1 MPHPNSNSKSR
12 KKSSKIDIGVQ
23 PKTDCFAQ
31 QQNMPLFLRGERGAW
46 KEGNAFTLI
55 ELLVNAACKT
65 GILYNR
71 SSTLSLW
78 GGALKTDKNGQ
89 KRTKT
94 DIGAPQNTAGFAQQN
109 TPLFLKEKSSCA
121 KAMEESGN
129 RKRKLR
135 CRRSAFSREK
145 KFSFPLASSPFTLI
159 ELLVVIA
166 IIAILAAMLLPA
178 LNSARERASIT
189 YCVNNLKQLYTAA
202 RSYSDDFGVRR
213 VPHGIQGTVLT
224 HETASQNVYNVL
236 LIMTG
241 YIPPAKGFQASDMAP
256 MGTPAM
262 LMCRSYKGKRG
273 WGYNKATDYGI
284 NDYLGGSGASDFS
297 PKEAL
302 KYPERTVYF
311 GEGAG
316 LGMSPVHDWDT
327 ALRNRHNSAASFV
340 FLTGNVKTLTR
351 NQIPFWYNGSIGT
364 SSQAANTW
372 FWRYKLYSGYPNSW
386 KDWKL

>member
-1 MPHPNSNSKSR
+1 MALPCRYPFTAASKHRSL
-12 KKSSKIDIGVQ
+12 Q
-23 PKTDCFAQ
+23 PA
-31 QQNMPLFLRGERGAW
+31 AH
-46 KEGNAFTLI
+46 FTLI
-55 ELLVNAACKT
+55 ELLVITSQLCRDFFKRFICTDKYGCVRKHTENAAHK
-65 GILYNR
+65 
-71 SSTLSLW
+71 
-78 GGALKTDKNGQ
+78 
-89 KRTKT
+89 
-94 DIGAPQNTAGFAQQN
+94 N
-109 TPLFLKEKSSCA
+109 TPLFLKEK
-121 KAMEESGN
+121 G
-129 RKRKLR
+129 
-135 CRRSAFSREK
+135 SARGKDNFFSREK
-145 KFSFPLASSPFTLI
+145 KLSFPLASHPFTLI

-224 HETASQNVYNVL
+224 HETASNNVYNVL

-241 YIPPAKGFQASDMAP
+241 YIPPAKGFQASDMTP

-273 WGYNKATDYGI
+273 WGYNQATDYGI
-284 NDYLGGSGASDFS
+284 NDYLGGSSASDFS

-316 LGMSPVHDWDT
+316 MNMSPVHDWDT

>member
-1 MPHPNSNSKSR
+1 MKKLQHVKSTLESSCCIWQ
-12 KKSSKIDIGVQ
+12 KKALFHYKKVCFTLKSS
-23 PKTDCFAQ
+23 P
-31 QQNMPLFLRGERGAW
+31 RS
-46 KEGNAFTLI
+46 AFTLI
-55 ELLVNAACKT
+55 ELPVNAACKT
-65 GILYNR
+65 GVLYNR

-78 GGALKTDKNGQ
+78 GGALVRKSTEEYGRVRSQ
-89 KRTKT
+89 
-94 DIGAPQNTAGFAQQN
+94 APQNTAGFAQQQN
-109 TPLFLKEKSSCA
+109 T
-121 KAMEESGN
+121 
-129 RKRKLR
+129 
-135 CRRSAFSREK
+135 
-145 KFSFPLASSPFTLI
+145 LASSPFTLI

-224 HETASQNVYNVL
+224 HETASNNVYNVL

-284 NDYLGGSGASDFS
+284 NDYLGGSSASDFS

-316 LGMSPVHDWDT
+316 LNMSPVHDWDT

-351 NQIPFWYNGSIGT
+351 NQIQFWYNGSIGT

>member
-1 MPHPNSNSKSR
+1 MKKLQHVKSTLESSCCIWQ
-12 KKSSKIDIGVQ
+12 KKALFHYKKVCFTLKSS
-23 PKTDCFAQ
+23 P
-31 QQNMPLFLRGERGAW
+31 
-46 KEGNAFTLI
+46 
-55 ELLVNAACKT
+55 
-65 GILYNR
+65 R
-71 SSTLSLW
+71 SV
-78 GGALKTDKNGQ
+78 
-89 KRTKT
+89 
-94 DIGAPQNTAGFAQQN
+94 
-109 TPLFLKEKSSCA
+109 
-121 KAMEESGN
+121 
-129 RKRKLR
+129 
-135 CRRSAFSREK
+135 
-145 KFSFPLASSPFTLI
+145 FTLI

-224 HETASQNVYNVL
+224 HETASDNVYNVL

-273 WGYNKATDYGI
+273 WGYNQATDYGI
-284 NDYLGGSGASDFS
+284 NDYLGGSSASDFS
-297 PKEAL
+297 PKEEL

-316 LGMSPVHDWDT
+316 MNMSPVHDWDT

-372 FWRYKLYSGYPNSW
+372 FWRYKLYSGYPNTW

>member
-1 MPHPNSNSKSR
+1 MKKQTEKIPYYACKASASCLPQANASCSNAALHTAE
-12 KKSSKIDIGVQ
+12 
-23 PKTDCFAQ
+23 PCFI
-31 QQNMPLFLRGERGAW
+31 RS
-46 KEGNAFTLI
+46 AFTLI

-65 GILYNR
+65 GVLYNR
-71 SSTLSLW
+71 CGMLSLW

-94 DIGAPQNTAGFAQQN
+94 DIGAPQNTAGFAQQQN
-109 TPLFLKEKSSCA
+109 T
-121 KAMEESGN
+121 
-129 RKRKLR
+129 
-135 CRRSAFSREK
+135 
-145 KFSFPLASSPFTLI
+145 LASHPFTLI

-224 HETASQNVYNVL
+224 HETASNNVYNVL

-284 NDYLGGSGASDFS
+284 NDYLGGSSASDFS

-316 LGMSPVHDWDT
+316 VVMSPVHDWDT

-340 FLTGNVKTLTR
+340 FLTGNVKTLIR
-351 NQIPFWYNGSIGT
+351 NQIPFWYASSIGT